1 MISVGDEVKLGERS
15 GLVVTG
21 IYLGEWDDG
30 VLGSREW
37 YWNLSDNSVV
47 WRVPEIRECVAAQK
61 GYRILS
67 ADYSQ
72 IEIKLMAFLSKD
84 PNMLKAL
91 NARDASGNPTDIHC
105 YISTMVYGERL
116 KFTYED
122 MIVVIKEKA
131 PGGKKHPRYKEFKRM
146 RSNIK
151 TTTFGVPYGSGA
163 KGVAA
168 RCGITKEEAQQVID
182 DFFKQF
188 PVLQKWLEDQGN
200 RALTEYNTETP
211 YHRKR
216 FYDILR
222 GMDEEGYDAER
233 SQIRRWAGNHPIQ
246 ACVSGSTRIFVE
258 GDGYNSIVRHENQ
271 TISLWD
277 GNRFVKATITAA
289 GSKPLYRM
297 KLANG
302 LEIETSPDHKFL
314 IATTHNKRQW
324 HTLEELATKVSLPS
338 RRNWRVVLTGEVPSW
353 AYPLHIPTAIRGRAH
368 NAKLVDLSTIAND
381 KIALGE
387 FLGRLASDGSCSL
400 NKNGGSVSY
409 LLVAEH
415 EKYILPRLSEIAS
428 RISPIRVRT
437 SRKRGKTKNGMD
449 YAPVYRIELCSQ
461 SLVKQLIQIQVK
473 ARIPD
478 FVWKDSVLLSSYIR
492 GLYDGDGGVHP
503 DGAALTWGCG
513 DKHYQWAREVQEAL
527 LLFGIR
533 SRMNVYPGEDGC
545 IHLCIQKYDMPK
557 FAERIGFMNPVKQA
571 KAEAVK
577 GTDFKGKAVYGQ
589 AIPIKSVVNTGLSV
603 PMYDVVNSGTGQF
616 MANGMVVHNSSAD
629 MLKEALRRIYSR
641 IRGGILNGPRLY
653 DARII
658 MVVHDEI
665 VVMCADKD
673 VEAVINI
680 MKECMGEA
688 YALIIGDVIPNEVDV
703 SNELSWEKA

>member
-1 MISVGDEVKLGERS
+1 MNHSVGDEVKLGEKE
-15 GLVVTG
+15 GLPIPGV
-21 IYLGEWDDG
+21 YLGEWKG
-30 VLGSREW
+30 REW
-37 YWNLSDNSVV
+37 FWNLADDLIV
-47 WRVPEIRECVAAQK
+47 WRVPEVRECIAAPP
-61 GYRILS
+61 GYKVLA

-72 IEIKLMAFLSKD
+72 IEVKLMAFLSKD
-84 PNMLKAL
+84 PGLLKAL
-91 NARDASGNPTDIHC
+91 NAKDASGNSTDIHC

-116 KFTYED
+116 SFTYED
-122 MIVVIKEKA
+122 MILIIKEKA
-131 PGGKKHPRYKEFKRM
+131 DGGKKHPRYKGFKRM

-168 RCGITKEEAQQVID
+168 RCGITEEEAQQVID

-188 PVLQKWLEDQGN
+188 PVLKEWLDAQGI
-200 RALTEYNTETP
+200 RATREGNTETP

-216 FYDILR
+216 FYDIPPR
-222 GMDEEGYDAER
+222 VDEEFDAKIR
-233 SQIRRWAGNHPIQ
+233 QIRRWAGNHPIQ

-629 MLKEALRRIYSR
+629 MLKDALRRIYSR
-641 IRGGILNGPRLY
+641 IRGGVLNGPKLY

-665 VVMCADKD
+665 VMMCREDQAKAVATVM
-673 VEAVINI
+673 E
-680 MKECMGEA
+680 ECMAEA
-688 YALIIGDVIPNEVDV
+688 YDKIIGDAIPNKVDV
-703 SNELSWEKA
+703 MIEDAWEKS